1 MDCWREGKDGMQ
13 NLINGLCSS
22 CGGILGCRYDHS
34 KKVPSLIH
42 FPLDVAVNR
51 LEVKTCWSRIWML
64 LVLKPPVC
72 ISGQFLQWYNLIWYM
87 ISWMAGHLIWLCHLD
102 WVGYRFHCYIHL
114 GLTLVV
120 SAPRTPQL
128 FLWSFK
134 LLALVQ
140 LPHFLS
146 SPKLL
151 LFLPK
156 RCFHSSETVTQFLEP
171 SSPSPCYS
179 SLCGAFPERTVI
191 RYTYLAY
198 QLMACSKP
206 WLSCLSSSS
215 SASSMHHLG
224 LTKIHV
230 HI

>member
-72 ISGQFLQWYNLIWYM
+72 ISGQLLQWYNLIWYM

-151 LFLPK
+151 LFLPQEML
-156 RCFHSSETVTQFLEP
+156 SFLWDCHP
-171 SSPSPCYS
+171 VPGAQQPI
-179 SLCGAFPERTVI
+179 SL
-191 RYTYLAY
+191 L
-198 QLMACSKP
+198 QLTLWSISWKNCHQIH
-206 WLSCLSSSS
+206 LLGV
-215 SASSMHHLG
+215 SADG
-224 LTKIHV
+224 LL
-230 HI
+230 